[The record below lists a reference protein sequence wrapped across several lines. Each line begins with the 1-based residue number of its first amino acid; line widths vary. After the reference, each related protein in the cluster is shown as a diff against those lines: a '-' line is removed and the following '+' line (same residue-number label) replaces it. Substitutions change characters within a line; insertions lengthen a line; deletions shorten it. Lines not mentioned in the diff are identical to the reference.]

1 MDESPTYPFEQ
12 KCPFAPPDELVRR
25 RDEAPVSQIRL
36 ANGATAWL
44 VTRHDDV
51 RTVLT
56 DPRFSRAAIRAGALR
71 GGPPGP
77 GGPGGSAEGAPQGG
91 WPGGPGG
98 SAGGAP
104 QGGWPGGV
112 PGPGGPGGASVG
124 PGAPGK
130 GPGQRFDFGMA
141 LADPERHARWRRT
154 LATVLT
160 PRHAES
166 LRKAVGQ
173 AVDEVLDGLAEAG
186 PDPVDL
192 VSGFAYQVPVR
203 VLCELFDLPEE
214 LRPGLWGWAA
224 QVRAAAPSTAA
235 FGAAMGALFGVAR
248 QLVEKELAAPGDGLI
263 GSLIA
268 GLDEDARPSADELV
282 STVVLLATA
291 GYESTAVQF
300 ANGLLALFQ
309 HPDQLARLR
318 DGTVTEAAAV
328 EEILRYAQA
337 GTGFAGTT
345 VTTEEVTLGGI
356 TLPEGATVFI
366 SLDSAA
372 RDERHV
378 DRPDTFDLARGAAR
392 THLTFGAGAHYCL
405 GSSLARVE
413 LQEGFGRLLRRFPAL
428 TPAADPAAVEFTAN
442 LFHRYP
448 RELKAVLR

>member
-1 MDESPTYPFEQ
+1 M
-12 KCPFAPPDELVRR
+12 
-25 RDEAPVSQIRL
+25 
-36 ANGATAWL
+36 
-44 VTRHDDV
+44 
-51 RTVLT
+51 
-56 DPRFSRAAIRAGALR
+56 
-71 GGPPGP
+71 
-77 GGPGGSAEGAPQGG
+77 
-91 WPGGPGG
+91 
-98 SAGGAP
+98 
-104 QGGWPGGV
+104 PGGV
-112 PGPGGPGGASVG
+112 GS
-124 PGAPGK
+124 GAPGK

-186 PDPVDL
+186 PEPVDL

-413 LQEGFGRLLRRFPAL
+413 LQEGLGRLLRRFPAL